1 MTTIGQLLEWSARN
15 YPEKVA
21 LIYREK
27 NHVWT
32 YEQFNAKAN
41 QLAQALLKLGV
52 KKGDVVSTFLYNTSE
67 FALTLFA
74 SAKIGAIFNPINYRL
89 TANELHYI
97 LNNAESKVLV
107 FEDAVRDVVTK
118 TKNLGTTVEHY
129 LFVDQD
135 LPDYAEDFEE
145 LLNSGENVQ
154 PNVDVDEDDMYI
166 MMYTSGTTGKPKGV
180 LHRHRDMVH
189 HGFLMMQC
197 MGITKNDIGLSAA
210 PLNHTAELH
219 TSFLPR
225 VQCGATNVI
234 LHHFDTEKVLKAIQD
249 EKITHMFAAPT
260 MVNMMLNHKDFDKY
274 DLSTLRLLGYG
285 GASMAPV
292 LIKRFLS
299 KTNAELV
306 QMLGTTEMGPVFT
319 VLYSDEQLLK
329 PGSAGKAIMTH
340 EVKVVRLTEDGSPTH
355 PDNECDIGEVG
366 EIIVR
371 GPCMMKE
378 YYKREDATKKAL
390 AYGWYH
396 TGDLG
401 RVDEDGYIWVEDR
414 MDFMINSG
422 AENIYPREVEDN
434 LLEHPSVAEVAVVGK
449 PDEHWGEIVVAFVV
463 VKEGENVTAEELDR
477 FLIEGEKLAKYKR
490 PREYYFVDSL
500 PKTASGKIQKFVL
513 ERQLKEEVTASQ
525 QG

>member
-1 MTTIGQLLEWSARN
+1 MTTVGQLLEWSATN
-15 YPEKVA
+15 FPDKIA

-41 QLAQALLKLGV
+41 QFAQALLKLGV

-67 FALTLFA
+67 FALTQFA
-74 SAKIGAIFNPINYRL
+74 AAKIGAVFNPINYRL
-89 TANELHYI
+89 TANELQYI

-107 FEDAVRDVVTK
+107 FEDAVRDTVQK
-118 TKNLGTTVEHY
+118 AKDLGTNVQHY
-129 LFVDQD
+129 VFADKK
-135 LPDYAEDFEE
+135 LPDYAEDFEQ
-145 LLNSGENVQ
+145 LLNLSNSEH
-154 PNVDVDEDDMYI
+154 PNVHVEESDLYI

-189 HGFLMMQC
+189 HGFIMMQC

-225 VQCGATNVI
+225 VQAGATNI
-234 LHHFDTEKVLKAIQD
+234 LLHHFDTPKVLETLQTEKV
-249 EKITHMFAAPT
+249 THMFAAPT

-299 KTNAELV
+299 RTNAELV

-319 VLYSDEQLLK
+319 VLYSDEQLAK
-329 PGSAGKAIMTH
+329 AGSAGKAVMTH
-340 EVKVVRLTEDGSPTH
+340 EVKVVRLNEDGSPTH
-355 PDNECDIGEVG
+355 PDNECDIGEIG

-378 YYKREDATKKAL
+378 YYKREDATADAL

-401 RVDEDGYIWVEDR
+401 RVDEEGYIWIEDR

-434 LLEHPSVAEVAVVGK
+434 LIEHPSVDEAAVVGK
-449 PDEHWGEIVVAFVV
+449 PDDNWGEIVVAFIVL
-463 VKEGENVTAEELDR
+463 KEGEQVTGEELDQ
-477 FLIEGEKLAKYKR
+477 FLVENDKLAKYKR
-490 PREYYFVDSL
+490 PREYYFVDRL

-513 ERQLKEEVTASQ
+513 EKKFENLTVTE
-525 QG
+525 

>member
-1 MTTIGQLLEWSARN
+1 MIIVTTVGQLLEWSATN
-15 YPEKVA
+15 FPDKIG

-41 QLAQALLKLGV
+41 QFAQALLKLGV
-52 KKGDVVSTFLYNTSE
+52 KKGDVVSVFLYNTSE
-67 FALTLFA
+67 FALTQFA

-89 TANELHYI
+89 TASELQYI
-97 LNNAESKVLV
+97 LNDAGSKVLV
-107 FEDAVRDVVTK
+107 FEEEVRETVQK
-118 TKNLGTTVEHY
+118 SKELGTNVQHY
-129 LFVDQD
+129 VFADEET
-135 LPDYAEDFEE
+135 PDYAEDFEQ
-145 LLNSGENVQ
+145 LLNLGSQEK
-154 PNVDVDEDDMYI
+154 PNVEVDENDMYI
-166 MMYTSGTTGKPKGV
+166 MMYTSGTTGRPKGV

-189 HGFLMMQC
+189 HGFIMMQC

-225 VQCGATNVI
+225 VQVGATNI
-234 LHHFDTEKVLKAIQD
+234 LLHHFDTPKVLQTIQD
-249 EKITHMFAAPT
+249 EKVTHMFAAPT
-260 MVNMMLNHKDFDKY
+260 MVNMMLNHKEFDRY
-274 DLSTLRLLGYG
+274 DLSSLRLLGYG

-299 KTNAELV
+299 RTNAELV

-319 VLYSDEQLLK
+319 VLYSDEQLTK
-329 PGSAGKAIMTH
+329 AGSAGKAVMTH
-340 EVKVVRLTEDGSPTH
+340 EVKIARLTEDGSPTH
-355 PDNECDIGEVG
+355 PDHECDIGEVG

-378 YYKREDATKKAL
+378 YYKREDATAKAL

-401 RVDEDGYIWVEDR
+401 RVDEEGYIWIEDR

-434 LLEHPSVAEVAVVGK
+434 LIEHPSVDEAAVVGK
-449 PDEHWGEIVVAFVV
+449 PDENWGEIVVAFVV
-463 VKEGENVTAEELDR
+463 LKEGEQATAEELDQ
-477 FLIEGEKLAKYKR
+477 FLVENEKLAKYKR

-513 ERQLKEEVTASQ
+513 EKRFEDVAVSE
-525 QG
+525 

>member
-366 EIIVR
+366 EIIVC

>member
-1 MTTIGQLLEWSARN
+1 MTTIGQLLEWSAKN
-15 YPEKVA
+15 YPDKIA

-27 NHVWT
+27 DHEWT

-107 FEDAVRDVVTK
+107 FEEAVRDVVTK

-129 LFVDQD
+129 LFVDKD

-145 LLNSGENVQ
+145 LLNSSENVQ
-154 PNVDVDEDDMYI
+154 PDIHVDEDDMYI

-260 MVNMMLNHKDFDKY
+260 MVNMMLNHKDFEKY

-378 YYKREDATKKAL
+378 YYKREDATEKAL

-463 VKEGENVTAEELDR
+463 LKEGEKVTGEDLDR

-513 ERQLKEEVTASQ
+513 ERQLKEEVSASQ

>member
-97 LNNAESKVLV
+97 LNNAESKILV